1 MFKRFEVA
9 VTYSAFGILSR
20 SKAVMRASYHGCLP
34 YFYVFGGLLMES

>member
-20 SKAVMRASYHGCLP
+20 NEAEMKASYHGCLP
-34 YFYVFGGLLMES
+34 YFYIFGVFWVES